1 MRDSETSPLP
11 FFLLSLSSFRLY
23 ACSCGNNVSCA
34 SRGIAKPEKYAATSL
49 SCLQCQVTAIDESSY
64 LRSISMAAATI
75 TRADAQLS
83 PRNDDHV
90 ELFQNNTVTVPAAGR
105 KRKTSDSSAGNNNK
119 SHAQRQKITRACD
132 YCKGKKTRCTG
143 TLPCLR
149 CSRLSLRCQY
159 NAAYS
164 RGLPPEPL
172 PFSKSGGGN
181 TSPSSNHTG
190 YDLSPPSQGSAR
202 SRLRDTAS
210 SRSQPRRD
218 SSGLESRDSPE
229 PVATDLEGNYLGPSS
244 GISFLN
250 RVWQRLH
257 HDESSAI
264 TDELQNECSS
274 RNTSVFMFGDRPYSN
289 FQETGFTLPPFDKAR
304 ELVDIYFD
312 YAIVTYR
319 FLHRGSVDEWLNQ
332 VYENDFSIANPP
344 TGNMAARTAIILMI
358 FSVATLYEEQHPGIR
373 KDHGNER

>member
-1 MRDSETSPLP
+1 
-11 FFLLSLSSFRLY
+11 
-23 ACSCGNNVSCA
+23 
-34 SRGIAKPEKYAATSL
+34 
-49 SCLQCQVTAIDESSY
+49 
-64 LRSISMAAATI
+64 MAAATI
-75 TRADAQLS
+75 TRADTQLS
-83 PRNDDHV
+83 SRNDSHV
-90 ELFQNNTVTVPAAGR
+90 ELPQVNNDGPGEVLLSAAGR
-105 KRKTSDSSAGNNNK
+105 KRKTSDSSPRNNNK

-149 CSRLSLRCQY
+149 CARLSLRCEY

-164 RGLPPEPL
+164 RGLPPDPL
-172 PFSKSGGGN
+172 PFPKSGN
-181 TSPSSNHTG
+181 EDTSPLSSHAG
-190 YDLSPPSQGSAR
+190 YNLSPPSQGPVR

-210 SRSQPRRD
+210 SRSLPRTD
-218 SSGLESRDSPE
+218 SSGLGSRDLPE

-257 HDESSAI
+257 QDESSAI
-264 TDELQNECSS
+264 TDDLQNECSS

-289 FQETGFTLPPFDKAR
+289 FQESSFTLPSPDKAR

-332 VYENDFSIANPP
+332 VYENNVSVANPP
-344 TGNMAARTAIILMI
+344 PGNMVARTAIILMI
-358 FSVATLYEEQHPGIR
+358 FSVATLYEEQHPRIQ

>member
-1 MRDSETSPLP
+1 
-11 FFLLSLSSFRLY
+11 
-23 ACSCGNNVSCA
+23 
-34 SRGIAKPEKYAATSL
+34 
-49 SCLQCQVTAIDESSY
+49 
-64 LRSISMAAATI
+64 MAAATI

-83 PRNDDHV
+83 PRNDSHV
-90 ELFQNNTVTVPAAGR
+90 ELFQNNTVPAPGR

-149 CSRLSLRCQY
+149 CSRLSLRCEY

-164 RGLPPEPL
+164 RGLPPEPV

-190 YDLSPPSQGSAR
+190 YNLSPPSQGSAR
-202 SRLRDTAS
+202 SRLIGPAS
-210 SRSQPRRD
+210 SRSQPLRG
-218 SSGLESRDSPE
+218 SSGLGSRDSPE

-264 TDELQNECSS
+264 TDELQNECST

-289 FQETGFTLPPFDKAR
+289 FQESGFTLPPFDKAR

-344 TGNMAARTAIILMI
+344 TGNMVARTAIILMI
-358 FSVATLYEEQHPGIR
+358 FSVATLYEEQHPGIQ